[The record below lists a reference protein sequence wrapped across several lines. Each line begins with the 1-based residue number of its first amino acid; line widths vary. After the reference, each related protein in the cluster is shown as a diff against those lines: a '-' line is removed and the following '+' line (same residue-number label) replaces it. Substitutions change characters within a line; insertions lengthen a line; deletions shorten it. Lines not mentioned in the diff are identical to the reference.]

1 MCSSDLAA
9 AIAALDARQ
18 MRWMLDYAAQQAS
31 GIVAWQRDTD
41 HIEKSQV
48 FGGFAARN
56 AVASAL
62 LLLAGG
68 TGVED
73 VFSGDDNFFLAYGP
87 KANASILTDKLGERF
102 EVMRTNIKKWTVGSP
117 IQAPL
122 DALEAIR
129 KKHPFDAAQVHKVV
143 VRVGTTEAKTVNN
156 REMPDVSLQH
166 MLAVMIIDK
175 TASFEAA
182 HDRPRMQDAAILRE
196 KAKIQLVADEA
207 LEKIYPRREA
217 VVEVTLTDGT
227 MLSERVGTVR
237 GTAENPM
244 TRQEVV
250 DKCRDLVAPVVGA
263 ANAQRLIDTVLGI
276 EKVTNVT
283 QLRPLLQRA

>member
-1 MCSSDLAA
+1 
-9 AIAALDARQ
+9 
-18 MRWMLDYAAQQAS
+18 MRWILDYAAQQAS

-62 LLLAGG
+62 LIAAGG
-68 TGVED
+68 TSVDD

-87 KANASILTDKLGERF
+87 RARAEILVEKLGERY
-102 EVMRTNIKKWTVGSP
+102 EVTRTNIKKWTVGSP

-129 KKHPFDAAQVHKVV
+129 KKRPFEAAQVQKVV
-143 VRVGTTEAKTVNN
+143 VRVATTEAKTVNN

-166 MLAVMIIDK
+166 MLAVMLLDK

-196 KAKIQLVADEA
+196 KAKIQLVPDEG

-250 DKCRDLVAPVVGA
+250 DKCRDLVAPVVGG
-263 ANAQRLIDTVLGI
+263 ANAQRLIDAVLAI
-276 EKVTNVT
+276 ERLASVRE
-283 QLRPLLQRA
+283 LRPFLQRA